1 MDQKFNLDEFIAS
14 IPEGK
19 GSLNKNGQKKE
30 EKHPDYRGFLRIN
43 GIVYEIGGWIRQ
55 TAAGKSRMNLSV
67 KPYGSTPQK
76 APAPQPN
83 FNQGYQ
89 PKARYQDDNDVPF

>member
-1 MDQKFNLDEFIAS
+1 MQEKFDIDAFIAA

-30 EKHPDYRGFLRIN
+30 EKHPDYRGFLRLN
-43 GIVYEIGGWIRQ
+43 GIVYELGGWIRQ
-55 TAAGKSRMNLSV
+55 TANGKNRMNLSI

-76 APAPQPN
+76 APAQN
-83 FNQGYQ
+83 MQQSYQ